1 MFPLRG
7 LLYLCRTSVAAHRLP
22 TLIKKGPRH
31 TIAASQGEKII
42 MNELV
47 TAING
52 IVWSPAL
59 IALCLGVGLYF
70 SVRTRFL
77 QVRHVREMT
86 RLMLEGKSSE
96 QGVSSFQALSMTLAG
111 RVGTGN
117 IAGVATAI
125 TFGGPGAVFWMWV
138 VAFLGASSAFV
149 ESTLGQVYK
158 EQIGKQYRG
167 GPAFYIEKGLGMKW
181 YAWLFAIVTVFA
193 TGLLLPGVQSNSIAE
208 GMLTALKVDT
218 TVTATVLAI
227 ALSFII
233 FGGVKRIASFAEV
246 VVPFMALGYIVVACV
261 IVFLHIDALPG
272 VLKLIFTSAFGLDAG
287 FGAIIGLAIMWG
299 VKRGVYSNEAG
310 QGTGP
315 HASSA
320 AEVSHPAKQG
330 LVQGFSVYIDTLFV
344 CSATAF
350 MLLITGQYNVQGPDG
365 AAMFT
370 GVKGVAAGP
379 GYVLTALENV
389 MPGFGAIFVAVAL
402 LFFAFTTI
410 VAYYYIAET
419 NIAYM
424 DRHGRHPWL
433 GFLLRVALVASTVF
447 GAVKTAD
454 LAWALG
460 DLGVGLMAWLNIIA
474 IVLLQGVA
482 FKCLR
487 DYEAQKKAGKDPQ
500 FDPKALGIKNAHYW
514 EQRKLKADSAAAE
527 KAATVA
533 DSTQ

>member
-1 MFPLRG
+1 
-7 LLYLCRTSVAAHRLP
+7 
-22 TLIKKGPRH
+22 
-31 TIAASQGEKII
+31 

-47 TAING
+47 STING

-59 IALCLGVGLYF
+59 VVLCLAVGLYF
-70 SVRTRFL
+70 SLRSRFL

-86 RLMLEGKSSE
+86 RLMFEGKSSE
-96 QGVSSFQALSMTLAG
+96 QGVSSFQALTMTLAG

-125 TFGGPGAVFWMWV
+125 TFGGPGAVFWMWA

-158 EQIGKQYRG
+158 EQIANQSRG

-181 YAWLFAIVTVFA
+181 YALTFAFATILA
-193 TGLLLPGVQSNSIAE
+193 TGLLLPGVQANSIAD
-208 GMLTALKVDT
+208 GLQTAVGIDRN
-218 TVTATVLAI
+218 VTAALLAI
-227 ALSFII
+227 ALGFII
-233 FGGVKRIASFAEV
+233 FGGVKRIATFAEII
-246 VVPFMALGYIVVACV
+246 VPFMALGYIIVACV
-261 IVFLHIDALPG
+261 IIFLNIGQLPG
-272 VLKLIFTSAFGLDAG
+272 VLKLIFSSAFGLDAG
-287 FGAIIGLAIMWG
+287 FGAIIGMAIQWG

-330 LVQGFSVYIDTLFV
+330 LVQGFSVYVDTLFV

-350 MLLITGQYNVQGPDG
+350 MLLITGQYNVEGPNG
-365 AAMFT
+365 VAMYT
-370 GVKGVAAGP
+370 GVQGVASGP
-379 GYVLTALENV
+379 GYVQTALENV

-419 NIAYM
+419 NIAYI
-424 DRHGRHPWL
+424 DRHARHPWL
-433 GFLLRVALVASTVF
+433 KFVLKVAIIAATVY
-447 GAVKTAD
+447 GTVKTAD

-460 DLGVGLMAWLNIIA
+460 DIGVGLMAWLNLVA
-474 IVLLQGVA
+474 IVLLRNVA

-487 DYEAQKKAGKDPQ
+487 DYEAQKKLGKDPQ
-500 FDPKALGIKNAHYW
+500 FDPLALGIANAHYW
-514 EQRKLKADSAAAE
+514 ERR
-527 KAATVA
+527 VA
-533 DSTQ
+533 DGKRNAKDVHLAD

>member
-1 MFPLRG
+1 
-7 LLYLCRTSVAAHRLP
+7 
-22 TLIKKGPRH
+22 
-31 TIAASQGEKII
+31 

-47 TAING
+47 STING
-52 IVWSPAL
+52 IIWSPAL
-59 IALCLGVGLYF
+59 IVLCLGVGLYF
-70 SVRTRFL
+70 SLRSRFL

-86 RLMLEGKSSE
+86 RLMFEGKSSE
-96 QGVSSFQALSMTLAG
+96 QGVSSFQALTMTLAG

-125 TFGGPGAVFWMWV
+125 TFGGPGAVFWMWA

-158 EQIGKQYRG
+158 EQIANQYRG

-181 YAWLFAIVTVFA
+181 YALTFAFATILA
-193 TGLLLPGVQSNSIAE
+193 TGLLLPGVQANSIAE
-208 GMLTALKVDT
+208 GLQTAVGIDRN
-218 TVTATVLAI
+218 VTAALLAI
-227 ALSFII
+227 ALGFII
-233 FGGVKRIASFAEV
+233 FGGVKRIATFAEII
-246 VVPFMALGYIVVACV
+246 VPFMALGYIIVACV
-261 IVFLHIDALPG
+261 IIFLNIEQLPG
-272 VLKLIFTSAFGLDAG
+272 VIKLIFSSAFGLDAG
-287 FGAIIGLAIMWG
+287 FGAIIGMAIQWG

-330 LVQGFSVYIDTLFV
+330 LVQGFSVYVDTLFV

-350 MLLITGQYNVQGPDG
+350 MLLITGQYNVEGPNG
-365 AAMFT
+365 VAMYT
-370 GVKGVAAGP
+370 GVHGVASGP
-379 GYVLTALENV
+379 GYVQTALENV

-419 NIAYM
+419 NIAYI
-424 DRHGRHPWL
+424 DRHARHPWMKFVL
-433 GFLLRVALVASTVF
+433 KVAIIAATVY
-447 GAVKTAD
+447 GTVKTAD

-460 DLGVGLMAWLNIIA
+460 DIGVGLMAWLNLVA
-474 IVLLQGVA
+474 IVLLRNVA

-487 DYEAQKKAGKDPQ
+487 DYEAQKKLGKDPQ
-500 FDPKALGIKNAHYW
+500 FDPLALGIANAHYW
-514 EQRKLKADSAAAE
+514 EQRVAEGKRAGAAQKDVDLAG
-527 KAATVA
+527 
-533 DSTQ
+533 

>member
-1 MFPLRG
+1 
-7 LLYLCRTSVAAHRLP
+7 
-22 TLIKKGPRH
+22 
-31 TIAASQGEKII
+31 

-47 TAING
+47 STING

-59 IALCLGVGLYF
+59 VVLCLAVGLYF
-70 SVRTRFL
+70 SLRSRFL

-86 RLMLEGKSSE
+86 RLMFEGKSSE
-96 QGVSSFQALSMTLAG
+96 QGVSSFQALTMTLAG

-125 TFGGPGAVFWMWV
+125 TFGGPGAVFWMWA

-158 EQIGKQYRG
+158 EQIANQYRG

-181 YAWLFAIVTVFA
+181 YALTFAFATILA
-193 TGLLLPGVQSNSIAE
+193 TGLLLPGVQANSIAE
-208 GMLTALKVDT
+208 GLQTAVGIDRN
-218 TVTATVLAI
+218 VTAALLAI
-227 ALSFII
+227 ALGFII
-233 FGGVKRIASFAEV
+233 FGGVKRIATFAEII
-246 VVPFMALGYIVVACV
+246 VPFMALGYIIVACV
-261 IVFLHIDALPG
+261 IIFLNIGQLPG
-272 VLKLIFTSAFGLDAG
+272 VLKLIFSSAFGLDAG
-287 FGAIIGLAIMWG
+287 FGAIIGMAIQWG

-330 LVQGFSVYIDTLFV
+330 LVQGFSVYVDTLFV

-350 MLLITGQYNVQGPDG
+350 MLLITGQYNVEGPNG
-365 AAMFT
+365 VAMYT
-370 GVKGVAAGP
+370 GVQGVASGP
-379 GYVLTALENV
+379 GYVQTALENV

-419 NIAYM
+419 NIAYI
-424 DRHGRHPWL
+424 DRHARHPWL
-433 GFLLRVALVASTVF
+433 KFVLKVAIIAATVY
-447 GAVKTAD
+447 GTVKTAD

-460 DLGVGLMAWLNIIA
+460 DIGVGLMAWLNLVA
-474 IVLLQGVA
+474 IVLLRNVA

-487 DYEAQKKAGKDPQ
+487 DYEAQKKLGKDPQ
-500 FDPKALGIKNAHYW
+500 FDPLALGIANAHYW
-514 EQRKLKADSAAAE
+514 EQR
-527 KAATVA
+527 VA
-533 DSTQ
+533 DGKRNAKDVHLAD